1 MLPVMLAYFMMPVML
16 AVIYV
21 LLSVFSTFILSV
33 MNIVSTTCILG
44 AFLGLVLQ

>member
-1 MLPVMLAYFMMPVML
+1 MLPVTLAYFMMPVML

-21 LLSVFSTFILSV
+21 LLSVFSTFILPV
-33 MNIVSTTCILG
+33 MNIVSTICILG